1 MVIPE
6 LPGARGNTHDFCINS
21 SARQDIP
28 SGAHS
33 HPEGRPMDFSV
44 QATLGY
50 RVQQETPFV
59 FNVQAQTFTGQAIKS
74 ESLRI
79 EPELMTEEWTMPES
93 GNRYFRLIAPAGGFK
108 IIYQATL
115 DLSHSAEDPATV
127 FEVSPAKLPL
137 SVLTHLYPS
146 RYCQSDRLDR
156 FAQRTFGK
164 LPMGYQRV
172 VEVCNWIHDN
182 VDYVSGASD
191 ALTSAY
197 DTVSQRA
204 GVCRD
209 FAHLGIA
216 LCRALGVPARY
227 VSAYAW
233 RLEPPDFHGVFEA
246 FLRGPSGF
254 GWYTFDP
261 TRMADPKGIVRIG
274 VGRDAAEVAFCT
286 QFGEMDYDKPEVS
299 IVGPADA
306 PPATTQAVR
315 AQNG

>member
-1 MVIPE
+1 ME
-6 LPGARGNTHDFCINS
+6 
-21 SARQDIP
+21 
-28 SGAHS
+28 
-33 HPEGRPMDFSV
+33 FSV
-44 QATLGY
+44 RAILSY
-50 RVQQETPFV
+50 RVKQDTPFV
-59 FNVQAQTFTGQAIKS
+59 FNVQAQSFAGQTIKA

-79 EPELMTEEWTMPES
+79 EPKLPVEDWTMPES
-93 GNRYFRLIAPAGGFK
+93 DNRYFRLIAPGGGFK
-108 IIYQATL
+108 LSYQATVL
-115 DLSHSAEDPATV
+115 LTHPAENPAQV
-127 FEVSPAKLPL
+127 FEVPPGELPL
-137 SVLTHLYPS
+137 SALTHLFPS
-146 RYCQSDRLDR
+146 RYCQSDRLNR

-164 LPMGYQRV
+164 LPSGYQRV
-172 VEVCNWIHDN
+172 AAICNWIHDN

-246 FLRGPSGF
+246 LLRGPSGS
-254 GWYTFDP
+254 GWYMFDP
-261 TRMADPKGIVRIG
+261 TRMADPNGIVRIG
-274 VGRDAAEVAFCT
+274 IGRDAAEVAFCT
-286 QFGEMDYDKPEVS
+286 QFGEMEYDKPEVS
-299 IVGPADA
+299 ISGPPDA

-315 AQNG
+315 AQAA

>member
-1 MVIPE
+1 MVMPHPSHDAARCIFFALQLERRKFRPARVLIPK
-6 LPGARGNTHDFCINS
+6 
-21 SARQDIP
+21 
-28 SGAHS
+28 
-33 HPEGRPMDFSV
+33 GRPMEFSV
-44 QATLGY
+44 QARLVY
-50 RVQQETPFV
+50 RVKQETPFV
-59 FNVQAQTFTGQAIKS
+59 FNVQAQSFTGQAITS

-79 EPELMTEEWTMPES
+79 EPGLSSDDWTMPES
-93 GNRYFRLIAPAGGFK
+93 ANRYFRLIAPPGEFK
-108 IIYQATL
+108 VTYQATVQ
-115 DLSHSAEDPATV
+115 LSHPTQDPAAV
-127 FEVSPAKLPL
+127 FEVPPGELPL

-164 LPMGYQRV
+164 IPPGYQRV

-197 DTVSQRA
+197 DIVSQRA

-216 LCRALGVPARY
+216 LCRALGVPSRY

-246 FLRGPSGF
+246 FLRGPSGL

-261 TRMADPKGIVRIG
+261 TRMADPQGIVRIG
-274 VGRDAAEVAFCT
+274 IGRDAAEVAFCT

-299 IVGPADA
+299 IAGPIDA
-306 PPATTQAVR
+306 PAATTQAVR
-315 AQNG
+315 AQDS

>member
-1 MVIPE
+1 
-6 LPGARGNTHDFCINS
+6 
-21 SARQDIP
+21 
-28 SGAHS
+28 
-33 HPEGRPMDFSV
+33 MDFSV

-74 ESLRI
+74 EFLRI
-79 EPELMTEEWTMPES
+79 EPELMTEEWTMAES

-315 AQNG
+315 AQDG

>member
-1 MVIPE
+1 M
-6 LPGARGNTHDFCINS
+6 
-21 SARQDIP
+21 Q
-28 SGAHS
+28 
-33 HPEGRPMDFSV
+33 FSV
-44 QATLGY
+44 QARLVY
-50 RVQQETPFV
+50 RVRQETPFV
-59 FNVQAQTFTGQAIKS
+59 FNVQAQSFMGQAITS

-79 EPELMTEEWTMPES
+79 EPQLSTEDWTMPES
-93 GNRYFRLIAPAGGFK
+93 ANRYFRLIAPPGEFK
-108 IIYQATL
+108 VTYEAVVQ
-115 DLSHSAEDPATV
+115 LSHPTEDPAAV
-127 FEVSPAKLPL
+127 FEVPPGELPL

-156 FAQRTFGK
+156 FAQRTFGS
-164 LPMGYQRV
+164 LPPGYQRV

-209 FAHLGIA
+209 FAHIGIA
-216 LCRALGVPARY
+216 LCRALGVPSRY
-227 VSAYAW
+227 VSAYAL

-246 FLRGPSGF
+246 FLRGPSGL

-261 TRMADPKGIVRIG
+261 TRMADPQGIVRIG
-274 VGRDAAEVAFCT
+274 IGRDAAEVAFCT
-286 QFGEMDYDKPEVS
+286 QFGEIEADKPEVS
-299 IVGPADA
+299 IRGPLDV

-315 AQNG
+315 YRAPLTPM